1 MREELRMHLFKRLIN
16 LAVRFMLRVTPEAPR
31 ARYPSS
37 RTLERTFATLFHVYR
52 VENEMHQI
60 YGDRNFGNLLLF
72 TYRTLMF
79 LSEKDRYYRMWL
91 AFIMLQVE
99 EEIGLERASMTLEE
113 LKRLQLEQWELPI
126 FDIVTPEHF
135 NRYRKSLFEMVT
147 ANTLPNLV
155 RMAASKRDRPQ
166 PR

>member
-1 MREELRMHLFKRLIN
+1 MHLFKRLIN
-16 LAVRFMLRVTPEAPR
+16 LAVRFMLKLTPAPPR

-37 RTLERTFATLFHVYR
+37 KALQRTFETLFEVYR
-52 VENEMHQI
+52 IENEQHQI
-60 YGDRNFGNLLLF
+60 YGDKNFGNLLLF
-72 TYRTLMF
+72 TYRALLF

-91 AFIMLQVE
+91 AFIMLRIE
-99 EEIGLERASMTLEE
+99 EEIALERASMTLEE

-135 NRYRKSLFEMVT
+135 KKYRKSLFEMVT

-155 RMAASKRDRPQ
+155 RMAASERDRPQ

>member
-16 LAVRFMLRVTPEAPR
+16 LAVRFMLKLAPEPPP

-37 RTLERTFATLFHVYR
+37 KALQRTFDTLFAVYR
-52 VENEMHQI
+52 IENEQHKI

-72 TYRTLMF
+72 SYRALMF

-91 AFIMLQVE
+91 AFIMLRIE
-99 EEIGLERASMTLEE
+99 EEIALERASMTLEE
-113 LKRLQLEQWELPI
+113 LKRLQVEQWEIPI

-135 NRYRKSLFEMVT
+135 IRFRKRLFEMVT

-155 RMAASKRDRPQ
+155 RLATAKQEGPQ